1 MQQRKRHSPTIRL
14 LIGLAI
20 ILAVAAGFSWYALR
34 QIGKLEALQSETID
48 RNRRSGLQLIRIQNN
63 LNHLGLAL
71 RDMLDS
77 DEPYPLSAWRTQIER
92 IRVDLEDAL
101 RREAE
106 IAPAARSPEQTRYLE
121 ESVRQFWTSV
131 EQMFSMA
138 GQGREDL
145 ARRLIRTSLQAQQ
158 SSLAN
163 NVARLLVQNT
173 EVEQEASDRT
183 REIYRGVRRNTYVLL
198 VLILVTI
205 ALTGAYL
212 VYSNRALFASLEALS
227 EQKSDLARRLISVQ
241 EEVLRSVARELHD
254 EFGQILTAIG
264 AMLQRVDKKGL
275 PADSPLRQDLNE
287 VREVAQKALE
297 KTRSLSQA
305 LHPSILD
312 DAGLEQALDWYV
324 KVFEKQTGIP
334 VQYEKGGAIPKV
346 RGNTA
351 VNVYR
356 VLQEALN
363 NVAQHSK
370 SPKVRVRV
378 DFQPR
383 RLRLEIEDEGVGLGY
398 AGRGSR
404 NGIGLIAMRERAE
417 LLGGKLEFERPVRGG
432 TLVRLEVP
440 LEENADG

>member
-1 MQQRKRHSPTIRL
+1 
-14 LIGLAI
+14 LAI
-20 ILAVAAGFSWYALR
+20 ILAVAAGFSWYALQ
-34 QIGKLEALQSETID
+34 QIGKLEVLQSETID
-48 RNRRSGLQLIRIQNN
+48 RNRRSGLQLIRIQND

-77 DEPYPLSAWRTQIER
+77 GEPYPLSAWRTQLDR
-92 IRVDLEDAL
+92 IRIDLEDAL

-106 IAPAARSPEQTRYLE
+106 SAPAARSPEQTRYLQ
-121 ESVRQFWTSV
+121 ESVRQFWMSV

-138 GQGREDL
+138 EQGREEL

-173 EVEQEASDRT
+173 EVEQEASERT
-183 REIYRGVRRNTYVLL
+183 REIYHGVRRNTYVLL
-198 VLILVTI
+198 MLILVTI
-205 ALTGAYL
+205 ALTGGYL
-212 VYSNRALFASLEALS
+212 IYSNRALFASLEALA

-264 AMLQRVDKKGL
+264 AMLQRIDKKGL
-275 PADSPLRQDLNE
+275 PADSPLREDLNE
-287 VREVAQKALE
+287 VREVAQRALE

-312 DAGLEQALDWYV
+312 DAGLEQAIDWYV

-334 VQYEKGGAIPKV
+334 VQYEKEGAIPEV
-346 RGNTA
+346 RGNRA

-363 NVAQHSK
+363 NVAQHSQSAK
-370 SPKVRVRV
+370 ACVRLH
-378 DFQPR
+378 FQRP
-383 RLRLEIEDEGVGLGY
+383 RLRLEIEDEGVGLTP
-398 AGRGSR
+398 AERRSR
-404 NGIGLIAMRERAE
+404 NGIGLIAMRERAA
-417 LLGGKLEFERPVRGG
+417 LLGGKLEFERPARGG
-432 TLVRLEVP
+432 TRVRLEVP
-440 LEENADG
+440 LEDHPDG

>member
-1 MQQRKRHSPTIRL
+1 
-14 LIGLAI
+14 
-20 ILAVAAGFSWYALR
+20 
-34 QIGKLEALQSETID
+34 
-48 RNRRSGLQLIRIQNN
+48 
-63 LNHLGLAL
+63 
-71 RDMLDS
+71 
-77 DEPYPLSAWRTQIER
+77 
-92 IRVDLEDAL
+92 
-101 RREAE
+101 
-106 IAPAARSPEQTRYLE
+106 
-121 ESVRQFWTSV
+121 
-131 EQMFSMA
+131 
-138 GQGREDL
+138 
-145 ARRLIRTSLQAQQ
+145 LQAQQ

-312 DAGLEQALDWYV
+312 DAGLEQAIDWYV

-334 VQYEKGGAIPKV
+334 VQYEKEGAIPKV

-370 SPKVRVRV
+370 SPKACVRVN
-378 DFQPR
+378 FQPR
-383 RLRLEIEDEGVGLGY
+383 RLRLEIEDEGIGLAS

-417 LLGGKLEFERPVRGG
+417 LLGGKLEFERPARGG

-440 LEENADG
+440 GEENVDG